1 MKEKPILFSP
11 PMVKA
16 ILENRKTMTRRIFK
30 RVMKKYVAY
39 RNHCAEIL
47 DDSREPLSEKEFYE
61 VNSPYQKG
69 DILWVREMWR
79 CMGFDDE
86 PENPKMLIQYHDET
100 SRWVT
105 MRSYERFKKFAVCWA
120 GWKPSIH
127 IPREASRL
135 FLKVLSVRVERLQDI
150 IEEDAIREGMPESMT
165 GASDY
170 SIRCFH
176 SLWDSLNAK
185 PKRGYSWENN
195 PWVWVIEFER
205 IEK

>member
-30 RVMKKYVAY
+30 MVMKKYVAY

-69 DILWVREMWR
+69 DILWVRETFAWPHVPPSLTKH
-79 CMGFDDE
+79 
-86 PENPKMLIQYHDET
+86 PENPAIYYKADFSTKLEG
-100 SRWVT
+100 
-105 MRSYERFKKFAVCWA
+105 FKPK
-120 GWKPSIH
+120 WKPSIH
-127 IPREASRL
+127 MPREATRL